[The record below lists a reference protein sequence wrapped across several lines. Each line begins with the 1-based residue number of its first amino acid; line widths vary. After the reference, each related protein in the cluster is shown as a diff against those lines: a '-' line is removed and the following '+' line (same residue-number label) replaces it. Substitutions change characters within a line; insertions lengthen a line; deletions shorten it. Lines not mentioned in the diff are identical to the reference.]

1 MQKNKDDV
9 EVKKR
14 IKDLIF
20 TITDI
25 MLFFFSV
32 NPTVSSSYKLSKTM
46 VVVNNYLNEIS
57 SDYSSIFMTALVNTA
72 ETINFGENDNG
83 LFIDDFISIEKVN
96 LILAATFFGDN
107 YLVSDSFFHGIIH
120 KKKLDYFTII
130 SLLFYFR
137 NRRSFQKLK
146 CIIEDKIKELLIP
159 NMDLLQSSEKAHLF
173 LDVMSC
179 PFVSIDTRR
188 FLYRK
193 YLKNFEPNLN
203 RSHLEIEN
211 DLQSLLQTYWFVKW
225 DELDIV
231 KMIEK
236 KELKESY

>member
-1 MQKNKDDV
+1 
-9 EVKKR
+9 
-14 IKDLIF
+14 
-20 TITDI
+20 
-25 MLFFFSV
+25 
-32 NPTVSSSYKLSKTM
+32 
-46 VVVNNYLNEIS
+46 
-57 SDYSSIFMTALVNTA
+57 
-72 ETINFGENDNG
+72 
-83 LFIDDFISIEKVN
+83 
-96 LILAATFFGDN
+96 
-107 YLVSDSFFHGIIH
+107 
-120 KKKLDYFTII
+120 
-130 SLLFYFR
+130 
-137 NRRSFQKLK
+137 LK

>member
-1 MQKNKDDV
+1 MEKIKG
-9 EVKKR
+9 EVKIIKN
-14 IKDLIF
+14 IKDIIF
-20 TITDI
+20 SVTDI

-46 VVVNNYLNEIS
+46 VVVNDYLKTVS
-57 SDYSSIFMTALVNTA
+57 SDYSSIFMTTLINTA
-72 ETINFGENDNG
+72 ENINFGENDNG
-83 LFIDDFISIEKVN
+83 LFIDEFISIEKVN

-107 YLVSDSFFHGIIH
+107 YLASASFFNGIMH
-120 KKKLDYFTII
+120 KKKLDYFTIV

-137 NRRSFQKLK
+137 NRKPYQELK
-146 CIIEDKIKELLIP
+146 RIVEIRIKDLLCP
-159 NMDLLQSSEKAHLF
+159 GMDLLQSSEKAHLF

-179 PFVSIDTRR
+179 PFVSIETRR

-193 YLKNFEPNLN
+193 YLKKYEQNIN
-203 RSHLEIEN
+203 RTHSDIES
-211 DLQSLLQTYWFVKW
+211 DLQFMLKIYWFVKW
-225 DELDIV
+225 DELDLV

>member
-1 MQKNKDDV
+1 M
-9 EVKKR
+9 
-14 IKDLIF
+14 
-20 TITDI
+20 
-25 MLFFFSV
+25 
-32 NPTVSSSYKLSKTM
+32 
-46 VVVNNYLNEIS
+46 
-57 SDYSSIFMTALVNTA
+57 
-72 ETINFGENDNG
+72 
-83 LFIDDFISIEKVN
+83 
-96 LILAATFFGDN
+96 
-107 YLVSDSFFHGIIH
+107 
-120 KKKLDYFTII
+120 DYFTII

-203 RSHLEIEN
+203 RGHLEIEN

>member
-1 MQKNKDDV
+1 
-9 EVKKR
+9 
-14 IKDLIF
+14 
-20 TITDI
+20 
-25 MLFFFSV
+25 
-32 NPTVSSSYKLSKTM
+32 
-46 VVVNNYLNEIS
+46 
-57 SDYSSIFMTALVNTA
+57 
-72 ETINFGENDNG
+72 
-83 LFIDDFISIEKVN
+83 
-96 LILAATFFGDN
+96 
-107 YLVSDSFFHGIIH
+107 
-120 KKKLDYFTII
+120 
-130 SLLFYFR
+130 FYFR
-137 NRRSFQKLK
+137 NRRSFRKLK
-146 CIIEDKIKELLIP
+146 CIIEGEIKEILSS

-179 PFVSIDTRR
+179 PFVSIETRR

-193 YLKNFEPNLN
+193 YLKSYEPKLN